1 MQLPSEGKAAI
12 LRRSYIP
19 RNPAC
24 NAGAVRGAIAN
35 RTERKTGFSKKK
47 KKNASLLSST
57 YVFSIL
63 SLKLVLYLLE
73 ISSLPLRSQTKQKV
87 RQINN
92 AALLHRSS
100 CVFPNT
106 GLGNRLSRRGL
117 GEERGCRG
125 TGGAVRVPARLRAP
139 TLAGSRRRPRAA
151 TLRQQRWRKK
161 RNSGG

>member
-24 NAGAVRGAIAN
+24 NASAVRGAIAN
-35 RTERKTGFSKKK
+35 RTERKTGFSKKINL

-63 SLKLVLYLLE
+63 SLKLALYLLE

-92 AALLHRSS
+92 AALLHLSS

-106 GLGNRLSRRGL
+106 GLGNRLSRGGL

-125 TGGAVRVPARLRAP
+125 TGGAVRVPARSYAP
-139 TLAGSRRRPRAA
+139 PR
-151 TLRQQRWRKK
+151 
-161 RNSGG
+161 